1 MIVLIDNYDSFSF
14 NLYQLL
20 GAVRPDIRVVRNDAL
35 AVDELAALAPA
46 AIVLSPGPGRPAAA
60 GICEDVVRRLTGS
73 VPILGVCL
81 GHQAVCEALG
91 GVVTYA
97 AEIMHGKASPAHARD
112 DCPLFD
118 GIAQPMQVGR
128 YHSLEADATR
138 LPPCLK
144 VTAQTEDGAVMAVQ
158 HVEHPTFGLQFHP
171 ESILT
176 PAGAQLARNFL
187 ALVR

>member
-1 MIVLIDNYDSFSF
+1 MC
-14 NLYQLL
+14 
-20 GAVRPDIRVVRNDAL
+20 IRDR
-35 AVDELAALAPA
+35 
-46 AIVLSPGPGRPAAA
+46 
-60 GICEDVVRRLTGS
+60 
-73 VPILGVCL
+73 
-81 GHQAVCEALG
+81 
-91 GVVTYA
+91 
-97 AEIMHGKASPAHARD
+97 
-112 DCPLFD
+112 
-118 GIAQPMQVGR
+118 VGR